1 MFDDSLGG
9 QPMSVLSRLLPR
21 IGIDSAVVSI
31 EPMSRGDLKQVL
43 ALESGAYPAPWSRS
57 VFESELRQVGDGS
70 RHYVVARR
78 GRDVVGYAGVWF
90 VPDPDGPQA
99 HVTNIVV
106 APPARRQGVA
116 AKLMGELAR
125 ASIAHGCVAWTL
137 EVRASNTAA
146 LELYRRFGFSPAGVR
161 RRYYENTEDAI
172 VMWCHDIRS
181 PEYAERLR
189 QNALGV
195 GR

>member
-1 MFDDSLGG
+1 
-9 QPMSVLSRLLPR
+9 MSMLSRLLPR
-21 IGIDSAVVSI
+21 AGSDPAPVSVA
-31 EPMSRGDLKQVL
+31 PMSRRDLKVVL
-43 ALESGAYPAPWSRS
+43 ELESGAYPAPWSRS
-57 VFESELRQVGDGS
+57 VFESELRQMADGS
-70 RHYVVARR
+70 RRYVVARR
-78 GRDVVGYAGVWF
+78 GRGVVGYAGVWF

-99 HVTNIVV
+99 HITNIVV

-116 AKLMGELAR
+116 VELMVELAQ
-125 ASIAHGCVAWTL
+125 ASIAYGCVAWTL

-146 LELYRRFGFSPAGVR
+146 QELYRKFGFSPAGVR

-172 VMWCHDIRS
+172 VMWCHDICA

-189 QNALGV
+189 HLAGGA